1 MKHPHEIHRE
11 LGPRSARVY
20 EITIST
26 SRYEAMVRGEGY
38 RDESGDIIVSMLTS
52 HGYSLVGRKLL
63 KDDPI
68 EIRKTIEELLGR
80 EDIDVIITTGGT
92 GISRTDSTIEAI
104 RPLVE
109 KEIEGFGEIF
119 RFVSFQRI
127 GSAAMLTRA
136 LAGVSRGKLL
146 IVLPGSP
153 DAVKTGLEIILP
165 EIPHIL
171 YLIKH

>member
-20 EITIST
+20 EVTIST
-26 SRYEAMVRGEGY
+26 SRYEAMMRGESY
-38 RDESGDIIVSMLTS
+38 TDESGDIIVSMLTR
-52 HGYSLVGRKLL
+52 HGHSLVGRKLL
-63 KDDPI
+63 RDDPV
-68 EIRKTIEELLGR
+68 EIRKTVEGLLSS
-80 EDIDVIITTGGT
+80 DDVDVIITTGGT

-104 RPLVE
+104 RPLIE

-127 GSAAMLTRA
+127 GSAAMLTRT

-153 DAVKTGLEIILP
+153 DAVRTGLEIILP